1 MSYDYLYYKNLNNTE
16 RDYYEK
22 GEFRPKDGERLV
34 WASAVDAFKNLCKNE
49 LHTLNLKLDENSSRI
64 RYFYPDPDDVAML
77 RLVYRTDSYSFMLFF
92 MLEINFDSFNTC
104 HPLFSF
110 YYGDSPIVINV
121 GSYKEFIK
129 KIEEWIND

>member
-1 MSYDYLYYKNLNNTE
+1 MLYNYLYYKNLNNTE

-22 GEFRPKDGERLV
+22 GEFRPKDGERLI
-34 WASAVDAFKNLCKNE
+34 WAAAVNDFKNLCKNE
-49 LHTLNLKLDENSSRI
+49 LHALNLKLDENSSWI
-64 RYFYPDPDDVAML
+64 RYHYPDPDDVAIL
-77 RLVYRTDSYSFMLFF
+77 RLIYKTDSYFF

-110 YYGDSPIVINV
+110 YYGSSPIVINV

-129 KIEEWIND
+129 KIEEWAND